1 MQQIDRSSPVVDSF
15 DFEEYLRHL
24 FSIGQNKIIGKGRRL
39 YVFFKQH
46 NKNLNAN
53 SATRHLDNVAE
64 SAPLYRRIL
73 GESKDGTSTLDT
85 LLRRIGETNM
95 TSCRPFLLAVL
106 REERDHGFMLEEAES
121 LLREV
126 YVLLVRRKVAEL
138 SVTRYDSFFP
148 ALIDRLRDAGG
159 PHSTAVLHQT
169 IKKEQLWVS
178 DDEFK
183 EALMGRPVYRSREL
197 GFTRLILEELD
208 RHLAQEHVGE
218 LPDYS
223 TLDTVEHI
231 APQNIES
238 SDAWRSEMGGDADS
252 ENYSRIINTV
262 GNLCLRKRERNS
274 EMGRLPFERKKHLFG
289 QSPSRLALDITSRSA
304 PWNFAAIQ
312 ARSADLADLAVDIWG
327 WTRSS

>member
-1 MQQIDRSSPVVDSF
+1 MRRNTAYGARTVICNYLFRPLIAANGDHEDLHRSKWLNVQQIDRSSPVVDSF

-126 YVLLVRRKVAEL
+126 YVLLVRR
-138 SVTRYDSFFP
+138 
-148 ALIDRLRDAGG
+148 
-159 PHSTAVLHQT
+159 Q
-169 IKKEQLWVS
+169 
-178 DDEFK
+178 
-183 EALMGRPVYRSREL
+183 
-197 GFTRLILEELD
+197 
-208 RHLAQEHVGE
+208 
-218 LPDYS
+218 
-223 TLDTVEHI
+223 
-231 APQNIES
+231 S
-238 SDAWRSEMGGDADS
+238 S
-252 ENYSRIINTV
+252 
-262 GNLCLRKRERNS
+262 
-274 EMGRLPFERKKHLFG
+274 
-289 QSPSRLALDITSRSA
+289 
-304 PWNFAAIQ
+304 
-312 ARSADLADLAVDIWG
+312 
-327 WTRSS
+327 